1 MFNPDLPIE
10 RACEDVLNRQ
20 GFSKNL
26 AKVMLDYSSPDA
38 FAIGIYGKWGSG
50 KTSVLN
56 MILETIEDKSQ
67 DVVILRFNPW
77 LCADSKQLVTQFLK
91 QLSSAIKLKT
101 PAKSKLWKLIDN
113 YADVFELSGM
123 IPVAGG
129 ILSTIGKILGK
140 KAKAYSEQHS
150 SDLQELKNQIIER
163 LREAKIKIIVTID
176 DIDRLSEAEIISVF
190 QLVKSLADFP
200 YTIYVL
206 AFDYEVVVRALGK
219 VQNGN
224 GKEYLEKVIQ
234 VPFEIPAPS
243 IDDIYKFLFDK
254 LNNVL
259 GNLPGDKWDRNTWGE
274 LFYFGIKWYI
284 RTIRDITRYINVF
297 SLKYELLKD
306 ETDAVDLLGLT
317 CLQVFEPNIYTKLL
331 SHKEE
336 LCGDISSYSASSQN
350 YNDKINDVKNALA
363 DILAD
368 KSITNSNAVEKILGI
383 IFPKLRTAN
392 NSWFSA
398 GRIYNHRQFFINNN
412 IACPECFDR
421 YFLLLLE
428 SGSIPTST
436 LHRLIFEADEA
447 TLISE
452 IEKIYKNEKIVRFL
466 ESVESYSNAYTK
478 EFISSERAS
487 ILLKCLIQ
495 QWEFFDVDD
504 GNEFFAVPFSWR
516 LLFCVDP
523 LLKLI
528 DDKER
533 YLVIKAI
540 FEDEKISISTLSL
553 ILEDFENQ
561 HGRFTNEDKG
571 KSEVKDKVFTLEQV
585 LGLEDII
592 KTRIIREIDRKTL
605 LEHDDALGLI
615 WILEQIDS
623 SLAAEKKGLLITD
636 DISLAK
642 FVHCCVLH
650 GKVLARSVEKTWRV
664 KREHIAEC
672 IDINEAYRR
681 ICAFAEAEEFLM
693 LAQNVRQDIAAF
705 LIDMESDSSVGERN
719 ISLTSIEKKLNELAS
734 C

>member
-1 MFNPDLPIE
+1 M
-10 RACEDVLNRQ
+10 
-20 GFSKNL
+20 
-26 AKVMLDYSSPDA
+26 
-38 FAIGIYGKWGSG
+38 
-50 KTSVLN
+50 
-56 MILETIEDKSQ
+56 
-67 DVVILRFNPW
+67 
-77 LCADSKQLVTQFLK
+77 
-91 QLSSAIKLKT
+91 
-101 PAKSKLWKLIDN
+101 
-113 YADVFELSGM
+113 
-123 IPVAGG
+123 
-129 ILSTIGKILGK
+129 
-140 KAKAYSEQHS
+140 
-150 SDLQELKNQIIER
+150 
-163 LREAKIKIIVTID
+163 
-176 DIDRLSEAEIISVF
+176 
-190 QLVKSLADFP
+190 
-200 YTIYVL
+200 
-206 AFDYEVVVRALGK
+206 
-219 VQNGN
+219 
-224 GKEYLEKVIQ
+224 
-234 VPFEIPAPS
+234 
-243 IDDIYKFLFDK
+243 
-254 LNNVL
+254 
-259 GNLPGDKWDRNTWGE
+259 
-274 LFYFGIKWYI
+274 
-284 RTIRDITRYINVF
+284 
-297 SLKYELLKD
+297 LKD

>member
-1 MFNPDLPIE
+1 MLNADLPIE
-10 RACEDVLNRQ
+10 HGCDDILNRQ
-20 GFSKNL
+20 TFSKNL

-38 FAIGIYGKWGSG
+38 FAIGLYGKWGSG

-56 MILETIEDKSQ
+56 MILETIEEKSQ
-67 DVVILRFNPW
+67 DVIILRFNPW
-77 LCADSKQLVTQFLK
+77 LCADSKQLITQFFK

-101 PAKSKLWKLIDN
+101 PAKTKLWELIDN

-140 KAKAYSEQHS
+140 KAKTYSEQHS

-163 LREAKIKIIVTID
+163 LREAKIKIIVAID

-219 VQNGN
+219 VQNGD

-259 GNLPGDKWDRNTWGE
+259 GNLSSDRWDKNTWGE
-274 LFYFGIKWYI
+274 LFHFGIKWYI
-284 RTIRDITRYINVF
+284 KTIRDITRYVNVF

-336 LCGDISSYSASSQN
+336 LCGDIPSYSVSSQYYDN
-350 YNDKINDVKNALA
+350 KINDIKNALT
-363 DILAD
+363 DILSD
-368 KSITNSNAVEKILGI
+368 KSISNPSAAEKILGI
-383 IFPKLRTAN
+383 IFPKLRAS
-392 NSWFSA
+392 NSSWVNA

-412 IACPECFDR
+412 IACSECFER
-421 YFLLLLE
+421 YFSLVLE
-428 SGSIPTST
+428 SDSIPTST
-436 LHRLIFEADEA
+436 LNRLIFEADEK
-447 TLISE
+447 TLAHE
-452 IEKIYKNEKIVRFL
+452 IEKIYKNGKIVRFL
-466 ESVESYSNAYTK
+466 ESVESYSNAYINQS
-478 EFISSERAS
+478 ISSERATT
-487 ILLKCLIQ
+487 LLKCLIQ
-495 QWEFFDVDD
+495 QWELFDVDD
-504 GNEFFAVPFSWR
+504 GNDFFAVPFSWR

-528 DDKER
+528 EDKER
-533 YLVIKAI
+533 YSVIKAI
-540 FEDEKISISTLSL
+540 FEDEKISLSILSL
-553 ILEDFENQ
+553 ILEYFENQ
-561 HGRFTNEDKG
+561 HGRFT
-571 KSEVKDKVFTLEQV
+571 SEAKEKNDAKEKVFTLEQV
-585 LGLEDII
+585 LGLEDIV
-592 KTRIIREIDRKTL
+592 KVRIIHEIDKKTL

-615 WILEQIDS
+615 WILEQTDS
-623 SLAAEKKGLLITD
+623 SLSAEKKGLLITD

-642 FVHCCVLH
+642 FVHCCVSH
-650 GKVLARSVEKTWRV
+650 GKVLVRSVEKTWRV
-664 KREHIAEC
+664 KRERIAEY
-672 IDINEAYRR
+672 IDIDEAYKR
-681 ICAFAEAEEFLM
+681 IYAFAKTEEFLM
-693 LAQNVRQDIAAF
+693 LAQDIRQDVAAF
-705 LIDMESDSSVGERN
+705 LIEMELEHSADEHN
-719 ISLTSIEKKLNELAS
+719 ISLTSIEKKLNELTS
-734 C
+734 S

>member
-1 MFNPDLPIE
+1 MLNADLPIE
-10 RACEDVLNRQ
+10 HGCDDILNRQ
-20 GFSKNL
+20 TFSKNL

-38 FAIGIYGKWGSG
+38 FAIGLYGKWGSG

-56 MILETIEDKSQ
+56 MILETIEEKSQ
-67 DVVILRFNPW
+67 DVIVLRFNPW
-77 LCADSKQLVTQFLK
+77 LCADSKQLITQFFK

-101 PAKSKLWKLIDN
+101 PAKTKLWELIDN

-140 KAKAYSEQHS
+140 KAKTYSEQHS

-163 LREAKIKIIVTID
+163 LREAKIKIIVAID

-219 VQNGN
+219 VQNGD

-259 GNLPGDKWDRNTWGE
+259 GNLSSDRWDKNTWAE
-274 LFYFGIKWYI
+274 LFHFGIKWYI
-284 RTIRDITRYINVF
+284 KTIRDITRYVNVF

-317 CLQVFEPNIYTKLL
+317 CLQVFEPIIYTKLL

-336 LCGDISSYSASSQN
+336 LCGDIPSYSVSSQYYDN
-350 YNDKINDVKNALA
+350 KINDIKNALT
-363 DILAD
+363 DILSD
-368 KSITNSNAVEKILGI
+368 KSISNPSAAEKILRI
-383 IFPKLRTAN
+383 IFPKLRASDS
-392 NSWFSA
+392 SWVNA

-412 IACPECFDR
+412 IACSECFER
-421 YFLLLLE
+421 YFSLVLE
-428 SGSIPTST
+428 SDSIPTST
-436 LHRLIFEADEA
+436 LNRLIFEADEK
-447 TLISE
+447 TLAHE
-452 IEKIYKNEKIVRFL
+452 IEKIYKNGKIVRFL
-466 ESVESYSNAYTK
+466 ESVESYSNAYINQS
-478 EFISSERAS
+478 ISSERATT
-487 ILLKCLIQ
+487 LLKCLIQ
-495 QWEFFDVDD
+495 QWELFNVDD
-504 GNEFFAVPFSWR
+504 GNEFFTVPFSWR

-528 DDKER
+528 DNKER
-533 YLVIKAI
+533 YSVVKAL
-540 FEDEKISISTLSL
+540 FEDERISLSTLSL
-553 ILEDFENQ
+553 ILENFENQ
-561 HGRFTNEDKG
+561 HGRFTSKTNETNDTKE
-571 KSEVKDKVFTLEQV
+571 KIFTLEQV

-592 KTRIIREIDRKTL
+592 RSRIIHEVDRNTL
-605 LEHDDALGLI
+605 WEHDDALGMI
-615 WILEQIDS
+615 WILEQMDS
-623 SLAAEKKGLLITD
+623 FLTTEKKRLLITN

-642 FVHCCVLH
+642 FVHCCVSH

-664 KREHIAEC
+664 KRERIAEY
-672 IDINEAYRR
+672 IDIDEAYKR
-681 ICAFAEAEEFLM
+681 IYAFAKTEEFLM
-693 LAQNVRQDIAAF
+693 LAQDIRQDVAAF
-705 LIDMESDSSVGERN
+705 LIEMELEHSADEHN
-719 ISLTSIEKKLNELAS
+719 ISLTSIEKKLNELTS
-734 C
+734 S

>member
-1 MFNPDLPIE
+1 MLNPDLPIE
-10 RACEDVLNRQ
+10 RVSEDALNRQ
-20 GFSKNL
+20 NFSQNL
-26 AKVMLDYSSPDA
+26 AKVMLEYSSPDA

-56 MILETIEDKSQ
+56 MILETIEEKSQ

-77 LCADSKQLVTQFLK
+77 LCADSKQLVTQFFK

-101 PAKSKLWKLIDN
+101 PTKTKVWKLIDN

-129 ILSTIGKILGK
+129 ILSAVGKILGK

-150 SDLQELKNQIIER
+150 SDLQELKNQIIKR
-163 LREAKIKIIVTID
+163 LREARIKIIVTID

-206 AFDYEVVVRALGK
+206 AFDYEVVVRALGE
-219 VQNGN
+219 VQKGD

-243 IDDIYKFLFDK
+243 IDDIYNFLFDK
-254 LNNVL
+254 LNNIL
-259 GNLPGDKWDRNTWGE
+259 GNLPRDRWDKNTWGE

-284 RTIRDITRYINVF
+284 RTIRDITRYMNVF
-297 SLKYELLKD
+297 SLKYELLKE

-350 YNDKINDVKNALA
+350 YSDKINGVKRALT
-363 DILAD
+363 DILSD
-368 KSITNSNAVEKILGI
+368 KSITNPNAVEKILEI

-398 GRIYNHRQFFINNN
+398 GRMYNHRQFFINNN

-421 YFLLLLE
+421 YFSLMLE
-428 SGSIPTST
+428 SNSIPTST
-436 LHRLIFEADEA
+436 LNRLIFEADET
-447 TLISE
+447 TLVSE
-452 IEKIYKNEKIVRFL
+452 IEKIYKDEKIVRFL
-466 ESVESYSNAYTK
+466 ESIESYSNAYTK
-478 EFISSERAS
+478 QLISSERAL

-504 GNEFFAVPFSWR
+504 GNEFFAIPFAWR

-523 LLKLI
+523 LIKLI

-533 YLVIKAI
+533 YLVIKSI
-540 FEDEKISISTLSL
+540 FEDEKISLSTLSL
-553 ILEDFENQ
+553 VLDDFEKQ
-561 HGRFTNEDKG
+561 HGRFTNEAKEE
-571 KSEVKDKVFTLEQV
+571 SEAKDKIFTLEQV

-592 KTRIIREIDRKTL
+592 RTRIICEIDRKTL

-615 WILEQIDS
+615 WILEQMDS

-642 FVHCCVLH
+642 FVHCCVMH
-650 GKVLARSVEKTWRV
+650 GKVLVRSVEKTWRI
-664 KREHIAEC
+664 KREHIAEY
-672 IDINEAYRR
+672 IDIDEAYRR
-681 ICAFAEAEEFLM
+681 ICAFAKTEEFLM
-693 LAQNVRQDIAAF
+693 LALNVRQDIAAF
-705 LIDMESDSSVGERN
+705 LVEMELDSRADERN
-719 ISLTSIEKKLNELAS
+719 ISLTSIEKKLNELANY
-734 C
+734 